1 VSPVVVIVRIEIAI
15 GFEIDAFGALQSQ
28 AWVDFTSAPAFD
40 FDPDFDGLAAAIAR
54 QFRRWKT
61 ELIFVP

>member
-1 VSPVVVIVRIEIAI
+1 MVVIARLEIAI
-15 GFEIDAFGALQSQ
+15 GFEPDASRALQSQ
-28 AWVDFTSAPAFD
+28 ACFDFPSAPVFD
-40 FDPDFDGLAAAIAR
+40 FDPDSDGLAAAIVR